1 MMQLFDQVVDPNL
14 LVRKITI
21 GANHILNGG
30 DVPEEVQKQPD
41 LFADHEVLAK
51 QKAAEDAELAQER
64 RLQDALLSIKSSL
77 ARMLFLKL

>member
-1 MMQLFDQVVDPNL
+1 M

-21 GANHILNGG
+21 GANHILNES